1 MVVKLAREHVADILS
16 NLVDGVSPRDIER
29 PPNPEHGDLAFPVMG
44 VVDGGNPRSLA
55 EELAEEFP
63 ETELVESVDVAGP
76 GYLNFHLSFSELL
89 DRVEEQLRS
98 DGMGVEQ
105 RDGKVLVEFSSPNLA
120 KPMHIGHLRN
130 NCLGDS
136 LHRILDFAGY
146 NALSENYLGDWGTK
160 HGQVIYAYRQF
171 GSREELIQNPMEH
184 MYDLYVR
191 INREADE
198 ETQEKARE
206 WSRRIEEG
214 DEEATRLWEMFRE
227 FTLDHDMKDYQRMDM
242 RFDRITGESKVAEEA
257 EEMLREGLEKGYLE
271 EDDDGS
277 IYAEFEDL
285 PDVVLKRSD
294 GSTLYL
300 ARDLAN
306 IKKRELERFDRNLY
320 VVANEQDLH
329 FKQLFRL
336 AERFGIGE
344 EMESRHVSYGYLNI
358 EGEESMSS
366 SKGNI
371 ITMREV
377 LDRAEEKAERIED
390 REIDASEAVGLAAV
404 KYGSL
409 SVSRSKGIEFSWDRA
424 LSFEGESGPYLQY
437 SNTRARSIL
446 SEAGETGENLG
457 PLTEHERD
465 LVRELVSFPG
475 AVDSSVDSLDP
486 VKLASYLS
494 ELCEVFNQFY
504 HECPVLQAEQKD
516 TKRRLLLVELFREVT
531 DAGLELLG
539 IEALD
544 EM

>member
-1 MVVKLAREHVADILS
+1 MS

-44 VVDGGNPRSLA
+44 VADGRNPCGLA

-63 ETELVESVDVAGP
+63 ETDLVDSVDVAGP

-98 DGMGVEQ
+98 DGMGVGQ

-146 NALSENYLGDWGTK
+146 NAFSENYLGDWGTK

-171 GSREELIQNPMEH
+171 GSREELMQNPMEH

-227 FTLDHDMKDYQRMDM
+227 FTLDHDMEDYQRMDI

-306 IKKRELERFDRNLY
+306 IKKRELEQFDRNLY

-446 SEAGETGENLG
+446 VEADESGENLG
-457 PLTEHERD
+457 TLTEHEKR
-465 LVRELVSFPG
+465 LVRELAAFPG
-475 AVDSSVDSLDP
+475 AVDSSVESLDP

-494 ELCEVFNQFY
+494 ELCEAFNQFY
-504 HECPVLQAEQKD
+504 HECPVLQADQKD
-516 TKRRLLLVELFREVT
+516 TRRRLLLVELFREVT
-531 DAGLELLG
+531 DTGLELLG
-539 IEALD
+539 IETLD

>member
-1 MVVKLAREHVADILS
+1 MVVKLAKEHVADILS
-16 NLVDGVSPRDIER
+16 SLVDGVSPRDIER

-44 VVDGGNPRSLA
+44 VADGGNPRGLA

-63 ETELVESVDVAGP
+63 ETDLVDSVDVAGP

-105 RDGKVLVEFSSPNLA
+105 QDGKVLVEFSSPNLA

-130 NCLGDS
+130 NCLGDA

-160 HGQVIYAYRQF
+160 HGQVIYAYRRF
-171 GSREELIQNPMEH
+171 GSREELMQNPMEH

-227 FTLDHDMKDYQRMDM
+227 FTLDHDMEDYQRMDI

-306 IKKRELERFDRNLY
+306 IKKRELERFDRNMY

-446 SEAGETGENLG
+446 SEADESGENLG
-457 PLTEHERD
+457 TLTEHEKR
-465 LVRELVSFPG
+465 LVRELAAFPG
-475 AVDSSVDSLDP
+475 AVDSSVESLDP
-486 VKLASYLS
+486 VKLTSYLS
-494 ELCEVFNQFY
+494 ELCEAFNQFY
-504 HECPVLQAEQKD
+504 HECPVLQADQKD
-516 TKRRLLLVELFREVT
+516 TRRRLLLVELFREVT
-531 DAGLELLG
+531 DTSLDLLG
-539 IEALD
+539 IETLD

>member
-1 MVVKLAREHVADILS
+1 MS

-44 VVDGGNPRSLA
+44 VADGGNPRGLA

-63 ETELVESVDVAGP
+63 ETDLVDSVDVAGP

-105 RDGKVLVEFSSPNLA
+105 QDGKVLVEFSSPNLA

-160 HGQVIYAYRQF
+160 HGQVIYAYRRF
-171 GSREELIQNPMEH
+171 GSREELMQNPMEH

-227 FTLDHDMKDYQRMDM
+227 FTLDHDMEDYQRMDI

-306 IKKRELERFDRNLY
+306 IKKRELEQFDRNMY

-446 SEAGETGENLG
+446 SEADESGENLG
-457 PLTEHERD
+457 TLTEHEKR
-465 LVRELVSFPG
+465 LVRELAAFPG
-475 AVDSSVDSLDP
+475 AVDSSVESLDP
-486 VKLASYLS
+486 VKLTSYLS
-494 ELCEVFNQFY
+494 ELCEAFNQFY
-504 HECPVLQAEQKD
+504 HECPVLQADQKD
-516 TKRRLLLVELFREVT
+516 TRRRLLLVELFREVT
-531 DAGLELLG
+531 DTSLDLLG
-539 IEALD
+539 IETLD

>member
-1 MVVKLAREHVADILS
+1 MS

-44 VVDGGNPRSLA
+44 VADGGNPRGLA

-63 ETELVESVDVAGP
+63 ETDLVDSVDVAGP

-105 RDGKVLVEFSSPNLA
+105 QDGKVLVEFSSPNLA

-227 FTLDHDMKDYQRMDM
+227 FTLDHDMEDYQRMDI

-257 EEMLREGLEKGYLE
+257 EEMLREGLEEGYLE

-306 IKKRELERFDRNLY
+306 IKKRELEQFDRNLY

-446 SEAGETGENLG
+446 SEADESGENLG
-457 PLTEHERD
+457 TLTEHEKE
-465 LVRELVSFPG
+465 LVRELAAFPG
-475 AVDSSVDSLDP
+475 AVDSSVESLDP

-494 ELCEVFNQFY
+494 ELCEAFNQFY
-504 HECPVLQAEQKD
+504 HECPVLQADQKD
-516 TKRRLLLVELFREVT
+516 TRRRLLLVELFREVT
-531 DAGLELLG
+531 DTGLELLG
-539 IEALD
+539 IETLD